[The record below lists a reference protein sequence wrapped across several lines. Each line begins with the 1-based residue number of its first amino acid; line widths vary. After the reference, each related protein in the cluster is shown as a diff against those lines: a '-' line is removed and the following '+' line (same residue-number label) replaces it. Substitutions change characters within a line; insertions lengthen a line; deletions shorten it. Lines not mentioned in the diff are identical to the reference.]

1 MKISPRCTPGFLIIG
16 FLRPDEVFAMKRRG
30 GDSPSAFAEEQA
42 KYAAE
47 QIDLLTNLGESLLE
61 ALQGVKQ
68 FGLYACTV
76 F

>member
-1 MKISPRCTPGFLIIG
+1 
-16 FLRPDEVFAMKRRG
+16 MKRRG
-30 GDSPSAFAEEQA
+30 GDLPSAFAEEQA

-68 FGLYACTV
+68 LGLYARTAS
-76 F
+76 

>member
-1 MKISPRCTPGFLIIG
+1 
-16 FLRPDEVFAMKRRG
+16 MKRRG

-68 FGLYACTV
+68 LGLCACTAS
-76 F
+76 